1 VPRTDILEEHRDTAA
16 FLYARWKRSCGL
28 LDGNRVQTRAL
39 WARIDAHLEALSFF
53 PAESAS
59 LCSADAADDAGVRFV
74 ATAVSLLSDPSGAA
88 LGADDAT
95 APLPARHA
103 VELRDALV
111 RYGAAPMTPVL
122 DAWLA
127 AGAVP
132 RRCVA
137 LELLARWRDARALT
151 IADRAVRRGE
161 GPVRAAGAAALVS
174 LGGRIEVATLGPIVA
189 DSGDAPGW
197 CDTMLDGL
205 LRQSLSTALDLAR
218 LLAVSLPQPGA
229 MVWVLL
235 GLSAEP
241 DDLGLLVTS
250 WAQHG
255 ARGAL
260 PAAMALA
267 GQHLRLDAVWEG
279 AAALPVSN
287 ALREAAYVVCGGEA
301 PPVVVRDDLPEEPED
316 VAQRAAE
323 DAVLRARMAE
333 TPAGFWRWGT
343 LAGSERAQ
351 TVVEGLG
358 PRPRRWGL
366 AARAL
371 AGGTVGDGDDLSQA
385 EAT

>member
-1 VPRTDILEEHRDTAA
+1 MPRTDILEEHRDTAA
-16 FLYARWKRSCGL
+16 FLYARWRRSCGL
-28 LDGNRVQTRAL
+28 LDGNRAQTRAL
-39 WARIDAHLEALSFF
+39 WARIDAHVEALSLF
-53 PAESAS
+53 PAASAS
-59 LCSADAADDAGVRFV
+59 LWSSDAVDDPGVRFV
-74 ATAVSLLSDPSGAA
+74 ATAVSVLADPSGAG
-88 LGADDAT
+88 LGDDAT
-95 APLPARHA
+95 APLAARRA
-103 VELRDALV
+103 VELRDALL
-111 RYGAAPMTPVL
+111 RYGSARMTPLL

-137 LELLARWRDARALT
+137 LELLARWRDGRALT

-174 LGGRIEVATLGPIVA
+174 LGGRIEAATLGPIVA
-189 DSGDAPGW
+189 DSGDASGW

-205 LRQSLSTALDLAR
+205 LRQAPSTALDLAR
-218 LLAVSLPQPGA
+218 RLAVSLPQPGA

-241 DDLGLLVTS
+241 DDLGLLFTS

-255 ARGAL
+255 ARGAF
-260 PAAMALA
+260 PAALALA
-267 GQHLRLDAVWEG
+267 GQHLRLDAVWDG

-301 PPVVVRDDLPEEPED
+301 PPVMVRDDLPEEPED
-316 VAQRAAE
+316 VAQRASE

-333 TPAGFWRWGT
+333 TPAGPWRWGA
-343 LAGSERAQ
+343 LAGTDRAQ
-351 TVVEGLG
+351 AVVDGLG

-371 AGGTVGDGDDLSQA
+371 AGGTVGDWDDLSHA

>member
-1 VPRTDILEEHRDTAA
+1 MPRTDILEEHRDTAA

-59 LCSADAADDAGVRFV
+59 LWSADAAVDPGVRFV
-74 ATAVSLLSDPSGAA
+74 ATAVSVLADPSGAG
-88 LGADDAT
+88 LGDDPT
-95 APLPARHA
+95 APLTARHA
-103 VELRDALV
+103 VELRDALL
-111 RYGAAPMTPVL
+111 RYGSARMTPVL

-127 AGAVP
+127 TGAVP

-137 LELLARWRDARALT
+137 LDLLARWRDARALT

-161 GPVRAAGAAALVS
+161 GPVRAAGAAALIS

-205 LRQSLSTALDLAR
+205 LRQSPLTALDLAR
-218 LLAVSLPQPGA
+218 RLAVLLPQPGA

-241 DDLGLLVTS
+241 ADLGLLVTS

-260 PAAMALA
+260 PAALALA
-267 GQHLRLDAVWEG
+267 GQHPRLDAVWEG

-333 TPAGFWRWGT
+333 TPAGFWRWGA

-351 TVVEGLG
+351 TVVDELG

-371 AGGTVGDGDDLSQA
+371 AGGTVGDWDDLSQA